1 MIQMCTNF
9 FFFQA
14 EDGIRDGRVTGVQTC
29 ALPISLAPVR
39 HDAIQPRAEPRRLP
53 AAREVTV
60 GADEALGHRV
70 CSGVPAPQH
79 PGREP
84 QQARLIATDYDA
96 ECFGVA
102 GEHEGY
108 HLRVRG
114 CPPHIHETC
123 MEIRASRYGL
133 VTRAGC
139 CGREPGYRSRRSSCT
154 AAR

>member
-1 MIQMCTNF
+1 MT
-9 FFFQA
+9 
-14 EDGIRDGRVTGVQTC
+14 
-29 ALPISLAPVR
+29 LASVR
-39 HDAIQPRAEPRRLP
+39 HDAIQPGTEPRRLP

-70 CSGVPAPQH
+70 RRGVPAPQH

-123 MEIRASRYGL
+123 MEIRASRYRL
-133 VTRAGC
+133 VTGVDVADRNRVTDLAGAL
-139 CGREPGYRSRRSSCT
+139 GQRQGSSRP
-154 AAR
+154 AA